1 MKFRHLTSSLLTA
14 TALVTSTLPAF
25 AGPFDAQ
32 PAGIF
37 KPVNVIPGAVLG
49 NGTAKT
55 PTTPTAPSNPVGNT
69 EVQGLGD
76 HQSWVDPKT
85 LANDPRALC
94 SDVGLGNNTS
104 SSSTK
109 LALANSTSTRSSSSR
124 SHNDGGGGGVS
135 FLGIGVS
142 GSGASQGS
150 QNNSDSKDQRTNRN
164 EEKTNSSSTV
174 VQGKNCDAFVNS
186 AAARDMN
193 YEDNLTRRYEIK
205 TGRRGQQVNQLLEDK

>member
-1 MKFRHLTSSLLTA
+1 MKFRHLTSSLLAA
-14 TALVTSTLPAF
+14 TALLTSTLPAF
-25 AGPFDAQ
+25 AGPFDIK
-32 PAGIF
+32 PTEIF
-37 KPVNVIPGAVLG
+37 KPGNVIPGAVVG
-49 NGTAKT
+49 NGTPRT
-55 PTTPTAPSNPVGNT
+55 PVPSAPSNSVGNT
-69 EVQGLGD
+69 EIQGLGD

-94 SDVGLGNNTS
+94 SDVGLGSNTRS
-104 SSSTK
+104 SSSK
-109 LALANSTSTRSSSSR
+109 LALATSTSTRSSSSR

-135 FLGIGVS
+135 IFGIGVS

-150 QNNSDSKDQRTNRN
+150 QNNSDSKDNRNNRN
-164 EEKTNSSSTV
+164 EENSSNSSTV

-205 TGRRGQQVNQLLEDK
+205 TGRRGQQVNQLLDDK

>member
-1 MKFRHLTSSLLTA
+1 MKFRHLTGSLLTA
-14 TALVTSTLPAF
+14 TALLTSTLPAL
-25 AGPFDAQ
+25 AGPFDVQ

-37 KPVNVIPGAVLG
+37 KPGILTPGAAVG
-49 NGTAKT
+49 NGTPA
-55 PTTPTAPSNPVGNT
+55 PSAPSNPVGNS
-69 EVQGLGD
+69 EIQGLGD

-94 SDVGLGNNTS
+94 SDVGLGNNTRS
-104 SSSTK
+104 SASK
-109 LALANSTSTRSSSSR
+109 VALATSTSTRSSSSR

-150 QNNSDSKDQRTNRN
+150 QNNSDSKDTRNNRN
-164 EEKTNSSSTV
+164 EENSSSSSTV
-174 VQGKNCDAFVNS
+174 VQGRNCDAFVNS

-193 YEDNLTRRYEIK
+193 YQDNLTRRYEIK
-205 TGRRGQQVNQLLEDK
+205 TGRQAGQVTQLLENK